1 MARRNRQ
8 QGNTKMEA
16 GGRTGWIAAAVLVL
30 LFGVLAWFRGAEPLG
45 VDQGLFACFG
55 RWVPEG
61 WLPYRDIWDS
71 KPPLILYTYP
81 LAFTLLGRSAA
92 ALWTFESLWLLG
104 TALLAARAA
113 RRTLGVAEGW
123 LAPVLLVL
131 GTWAPGFGAY
141 EARAQG
147 EEFLAVFLLGAFLL
161 LAPRGG
167 PGGPARPGAGRV
179 FLAGLLT
186 GLATLYKVPAAV
198 VAGAFAAAVVRR
210 KEPGGTAR
218 DLALL
223 GGGMAVPWA
232 LAAGWFAAHGA
243 LGDMVRAAFLYNRV
257 YARILGE
264 GLSLPTIAGAM
275 VARLFEALPMVSLAA
290 VVGLVAVVA
299 RRRPVALPVGG
310 WLLLAS
316 GAVVLERQLAG
327 YHFLLV
333 VPPLALLAAHG
344 LAMIGRTLREPGRA
358 RVAAGVALVFLLAAG
373 ARGGAAWVG
382 TYRADVLYRLGRL
395 PETAWLRGFYSSRFT
410 ALEQRALVEEVRRR
424 TRLGEGILVW
434 GLEPGVYFLADRHPT
449 TRYPFHHLL
458 LTEAPLSRA
467 FPGLAER
474 RRRFL
479 ERLHRD
485 PPALVLVGR
494 DDVSFFEPF
503 DSMTQLLRFEELR
516 SFVFSRYRRAGRVGH
531 FELFARRQE
540 GGPR

>member
-1 MARRNRQ
+1 MARRE
-8 QGNTKMEA
+8 GKHGA
-16 GGRTGWIAAAVLVL
+16 APAKGGRRGWVAAALLVA
-30 LFGVLAWFRGAEPLG
+30 LFGLVAWIRGGEPLG

-55 RWVPEG
+55 RWVPDG

-81 LAFTLLGRSAA
+81 LAFTLLGRSVA
-92 ALWTFESLWLLG
+92 ALWAFESLWLLA
-104 TALLAARAA
+104 TAFLAARAA
-113 RRTLGVAEGW
+113 RRALGVAEAW
-123 LAPVLLVL
+123 IAPVLLVV

-141 EARAQG
+141 EARAQA
-147 EEFLAVFLLGAFLL
+147 EEFLAIFLLGAFLL
-161 LAPRGG
+161 LLPRDGEDG
-167 PGGPARPGAGRV
+167 PVRPGPGRV

-198 VAGAFAAAVVRR
+198 VLPAWAAGLADRR
-210 KEPGGTAR
+210 APGRTAR
-218 DLALL
+218 DVVLLAAGTAL
-223 GGGMAVPWA
+223 PWA

-243 LGDMVRAAFLYNRV
+243 LHDMVEAAFLYNRV
-257 YARILGE
+257 YARVLGE
-264 GLSLPTIAGAM
+264 GLSLVSIAGAM
-275 VARLFEALPMVSLAA
+275 VAQLFRALPMVSLAG
-290 VVGLVAVVA
+290 VVGLVAVLA
-299 RRRPVALPVGG
+299 RRRSAAAFLAG
-310 WLLLAS
+310 WFLLAAV
-316 GAVVLERQLAG
+316 AVVLERQLAG

-358 RVAAGVALVFLLAAG
+358 RAAAALAALALLVAAGW
-373 ARGGAAWVG
+373 GGIAWLRA
-382 TYRADVLYRLGRL
+382 YRADALFRVGGLDERAY
-395 PETAWLRGFYSSRFT
+395 LRGFYSSQFT
-410 ALEQRALVEEVRRR
+410 ALEQRALADAVRRR
-424 TRLGEGILVW
+424 TRPGEGILVW
-434 GLEPGVYFLADRHPT
+434 GLEPGLYFLADRHPT

-479 ERLHRD
+479 ERLRRD

-516 SFVFSRYRRAGRVGH
+516 AFVFGHYRRAGRVGH
-531 FELFARRQE
+531 FVLFERNQE
-540 GGPR
+540 GGSR